1 MADFLFLV
9 PVALG
14 LGAIGLLAFMWTLRS
29 GQYEDID
36 GAAERI
42 LFEETDKPL
51 AKPMVAE
58 RASKGPD
65 TKRAGMS
72 PNG

>member
-9 PVALG
+9 PIALG
-14 LGAIGLLAFMWTLRS
+14 LGVIGLASFLWALRS

-42 LFEETDKPL
+42 LLDEPDRPIVMNEPKPISADKF
-51 AKPMVAE
+51 K
-58 RASKGPD
+58 
-65 TKRAGMS
+65 
-72 PNG
+72 